1 MPQNL
6 TGDLSESPGGF
17 QRRAARNMQGLAAE
31 RDKPPLLNLSCHSG
45 PLAGFLGTLPI
56 SQPQP
61 GMAAGAPADQ
71 GTA

>member
-31 RDKPPLLNLSCHSG
+31 RDKPPLLNLSM
-45 PLAGFLGTLPI
+45 ATAVR
-56 SQPQP
+56 SQVFW
-61 GMAAGAPADQ
+61 APCL
-71 GTA
+71 